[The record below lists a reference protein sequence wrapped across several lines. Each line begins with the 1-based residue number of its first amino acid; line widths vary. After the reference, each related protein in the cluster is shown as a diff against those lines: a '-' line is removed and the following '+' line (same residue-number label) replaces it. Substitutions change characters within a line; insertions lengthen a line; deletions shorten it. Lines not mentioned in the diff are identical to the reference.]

1 VRVCAVP
8 NAGGPYSVA
17 NAGSIN
23 LSGSVNADA
32 TSPVLVSWTAGTT
45 VGGTNLNG
53 ALTNATTTTPTFN
66 ATGLAG
72 ATYFLRFTASN
83 VCGAAS
89 ADTTIVVQAAP
100 PPTINAIPPQTV
112 NANTLVTINASSA
125 SLPAPTWAWVQV
137 ANGAPIVALTQTPSA
152 ATPSSTSKVTFTPV
166 VASPP
171 DYLFDVTATNV
182 NGISSPPT
190 RVTITVNAASTLNI
204 TIGTAEYR
212 TGQQR
217 LVIAATTTDL
227 TVTSMVLQPYLTTNG
242 TFTTGTTP
250 LTNAGGG
257 LWNLTIVGAARP
269 ACNNP
274 NGTYATPCV
283 AKPLIVT
290 STGGVTPGTSA
301 PTALTRIRQ

>member
-1 VRVCAVP
+1 
-8 NAGGPYSVA
+8 
-17 NAGSIN
+17 
-23 LSGSVNADA
+23 
-32 TSPVLVSWTAGTT
+32 
-45 VGGTNLNG
+45 
-53 ALTNATTTTPTFN
+53 
-66 ATGLAG
+66 
-72 ATYFLRFTASN
+72 
-83 VCGAAS
+83 
-89 ADTTIVVQAAP
+89 
-100 PPTINAIPPQTV
+100 
-112 NANTLVTINASSA
+112 
-125 SLPAPTWAWVQV
+125 VQV
-137 ANGAPIVALTQTPSA
+137 VNGAPIVVLTQTPSA
-152 ATPSSTSKVTFTPV
+152 ATPSGTSRVTFTPV
-166 VASPP
+166 VAGT
-171 DYLFDVTATNV
+171 YLFDVTATNV

-190 RVTITVNAASTLNI
+190 RATVTVNAAATLNI

-250 LTNAGGG
+250 LTNGGGG

-283 AKPLIVT
+283 AKPLVVT